1 MARAAPSLVVE
12 EGCGRPSRVSGET
25 RVTSQ
30 HSVSPDCFAH
40 DPYPRPLEW
49 LGSPGE
55 EAGAGAGS
63 IVITV
68 NIDRG
73 AAAGS
78 MGPTS
83 TPTRAST
90 GVGRQSPSSF
100 TTVASVPVC
109 RQRGAAH
116 RLSNAA
122 AVAC

>member
-1 MARAAPSLVVE
+1 MSARDQGHVAAQCFAELRGTICDEVE
-12 EGCGRPSRVSGET
+12 TPAIVRIDTWGRRPNEPLLRNDLALW
-25 RVTSQ
+25 
-30 HSVSPDCFAH
+30 PDCFAH
-40 DPYPRPLEW
+40 DPYPRALEW

-83 TPTRAST
+83 AWCD
-90 GVGRQSPSSF
+90 G
-100 TTVASVPVC
+100 TTHV
-109 RQRGAAH
+109 
-116 RLSNAA
+116 RLVESET
-122 AVAC
+122 CG